1 MATKIDCIW
10 VLLFTKQKKC
20 SERIIA
26 QVNFTWIFKFTKK
39 KTTVGRGLSFF
50 LPWVWVNGVD
60 TRSGQAVRES
70 FDVASWSVGDN
81 PVMPRVWNRNTLTD
95 RRLFYAVAFLEAD
108 RGRA

>member
-39 KTTVGRGLSFF
+39 KPTVGRGLSFF
-50 LPWVWVNGVD
+50 FALGLGFEMESEKRPALGGGNNTVAHAWVH
-60 TRSGQAVRES
+60 TH
-70 FDVASWSVGDN
+70 F
-81 PVMPRVWNRNTLTD
+81 
-95 RRLFYAVAFLEAD
+95 
-108 RGRA
+108 